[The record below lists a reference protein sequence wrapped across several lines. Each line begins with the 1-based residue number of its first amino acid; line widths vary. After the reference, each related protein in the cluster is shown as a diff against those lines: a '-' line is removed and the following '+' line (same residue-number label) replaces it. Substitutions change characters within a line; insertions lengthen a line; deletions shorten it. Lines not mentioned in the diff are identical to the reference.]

1 VSFARLFGILPK
13 GDAVQRYF
21 RTGGKQSF
29 GRFGA
34 MYNTALGEA
43 RVQLLQSA
51 RVGWKG
57 TDAELAQYIRNLTGG
72 LDARALGVGPWRT
85 AAEGFWL
92 AFSPRL
98 LRSTVA
104 LVGDAIQGGVPLELV
119 PKALE
124 PVSPRLSRG
133 VRTKLLGGKEVD
145 PVYDVDIDLAGGV
158 RQDVQ
163 REIVGG
169 YSSTAQGRRSLR
181 TLATLAGGVA
191 TTYIVTGMA
200 LGKDWDEIKEG
211 LNPLNG
217 KRFLAHQINGDWIG
231 VGGQIRAIAQL
242 MSAMAVGTYRLATT
256 GEPPTQ
262 SEVFSRRD
270 NPLLQFLSG
279 RGAIGTQG
287 VLQVGETLAAK
298 TGGEWDLDPFER
310 IDSWTDLGKVQGKG
324 HLPFVAQGMMEGEK
338 WPTSVASFLGA
349 RTSEWNEY
357 DGMRDNKGVRT
368 EQLQHFVKQHDISLG
383 GTIAVEWKGETL
395 EFNLPEE
402 IVEFGDLQPAEQ
414 HMFKYFYPSTFAREE
429 ELTRALA
436 KDRNAPDWA
445 IERVKAWDREAGMVE
460 EQKVSDAAM
469 LAGTLGVEKWKEDY
483 QKNMFK
489 LMVER
494 KITYNYDK
502 DEMDSPLDIYYA
514 KMEEIQTV
522 TDPITG
528 AVSQAPMTDERWQEL
543 QVWLQKQDESFQA
556 YIDKNTGLS
565 SPTPETQEFKYA
577 KELLGDK
584 YWGVV
589 DNAVNFP
596 EEHSQGNTQIWSDS
610 GVEFF
615 DVSAL
620 EGRIYREGKSLTERK
635 RKDWMTVMFDEEG
648 TQMETIKNN
657 RKDIYNWV
665 SGQVNLLKRQIRED
679 EPEVKK
685 YAWKYY
691 STGTSE
697 EARWITDYM
706 ERSGAATT
714 Q

>member
-1 VSFARLFGILPK
+1 
-13 GDAVQRYF
+13 
-21 RTGGKQSF
+21 
-29 GRFGA
+29 
-34 MYNTALGEA
+34 
-43 RVQLLQSA
+43 
-51 RVGWKG
+51 
-57 TDAELAQYIRNLTGG
+57 
-72 LDARALGVGPWRT
+72 
-85 AAEGFWL
+85 
-92 AFSPRL
+92 
-98 LRSTVA
+98 
-104 LVGDAIQGGVPLELV
+104 
-119 PKALE
+119 
-124 PVSPRLSRG
+124 
-133 VRTKLLGGKEVD
+133 
-145 PVYDVDIDLAGGV
+145 
-158 RQDVQ
+158 
-163 REIVGG
+163 
-169 YSSTAQGRRSLR
+169 
-181 TLATLAGGVA
+181 
-191 TTYIVTGMA
+191 MA

-217 KRFLAHQINGDWIG
+217 KRFLSHQINGDWIG
-231 VGGQIRAIAQL
+231 VGGQVRAIAQL
-242 MSAMAVGTYRLATT
+242 VSASAVGAYRVATT
-256 GEPPTQ
+256 GDLPTR
-262 SEVFSRRD
+262 SEIFSRRD
-270 NPLLQFLSG
+270 NPLLRFLSG
-279 RGAIGTQG
+279 RGALGTQA
-287 VLQVGETLAAK
+287 VLQAGEAGAAAM
-298 TGGEWDLDPFER
+298 GGQLDLDPFER

-324 HLPFVAQGMMEGEK
+324 TLPFVLQGMLEGEK
-338 WPTSVASFLGA
+338 WPTSIASALGMRA
-349 RTSEWNEY
+349 SEWTEY

-368 EQLQHFVKQHDISLG
+368 EQLQHFVQANNVSLG
-383 GTIAVEWKGETL
+383 EKIEVEWEGEAL

-402 IVEFGDLQPAEQ
+402 IVEFGDLQPREQ
-414 HMFKYFYPSTFAREE
+414 ALFKALYPSTFVKEE

-436 KDRNAPDWA
+436 EDRNAPDWA
-445 IERVKAWDREAGMVE
+445 IERVKAWDREDGMVK
-460 EQKVSDAAM
+460 EQETSDAAM
-469 LAGTLGVEKWKEDY
+469 LDGTLGVEKWKENY
-483 QKNMFK
+483 QENMFK

-494 KITYNYDK
+494 KITYDYDK

-556 YIDKNTGLS
+556 YVDKNTGLS

-584 YWGVV
+584 YWSKV

-596 EEHSQGNTQIWSDS
+596 EEHSQGTTQIWSDS
-610 GVEFF
+610 GIEFF

-620 EGRIYREGKSLTERK
+620 EGRIYREGRSLTERK

-665 SGQVNLLKRQIRED
+665 SGQINLLKRQIRED

-685 YAWKYY
+685 YVWKYY

-714 Q
+714 R